1 MNIFIFRHASCMVDG
16 VETKTKDAASLF
28 WQPRRNASMAICC
41 ITALSKSPK
50 PSVAMLRILC
60 IYTSSV
66 SSSDC
71 FAKCNFCR
79 AATGSS
85 LESNR
90 SFNSPF
96 KFSYDLLF
104 LHFTA
109 YSSAFSVRQLNSR
122 SNFLFSDHLCLSA
135 ILSNF
140 MLKLDQDPL
149 VGSPEK
155 DCSFGGNGDNDLSE
169 DGDVEAFL
177 PVLPLFVL
185 DLPLDL
191 DCSFPGEGFVSLV
204 PSGGGFVFPSPGGKL
219 LSEAPAEPF
228 AVYISSLGQTFFIL
242 SKISSIV
249 SSFCLSDGGGS
260 KGFFSSNWPR
270 LNVLSNLQLS
280 ILWV

>member
-1 MNIFIFRHASCMVDG
+1 MGLKLKQKMLLLYSGSPVGM
-16 VETKTKDAASLF
+16 LL
-28 WQPRRNASMAICC
+28 CC

-71 FAKCNFCR
+71 FAKYNFCR
-79 AATGSS
+79 AATDSS
-85 LESNR
+85 LESNQ

-104 LHFTA
+104 LHFTT
-109 YSSAFSVRQLNSR
+109 YSSAFSVRQLNSQ

-140 MLKLDQDPL
+140 MMKLDQDPL
-149 VGSPEK
+149 VVSPEK

-177 PVLPLFVL
+177 PVLPPFVL

-191 DCSFPGEGFVSLV
+191 DCSFPGEGFV
-204 PSGGGFVFPSPGGKL
+204 
-219 LSEAPAEPF
+219 
-228 AVYISSLGQTFFIL
+228 Y
-242 SKISSIV
+242 
-249 SSFCLSDGGGS
+249 
-260 KGFFSSNWPR
+260 
-270 LNVLSNLQLS
+270 
-280 ILWV
+280 